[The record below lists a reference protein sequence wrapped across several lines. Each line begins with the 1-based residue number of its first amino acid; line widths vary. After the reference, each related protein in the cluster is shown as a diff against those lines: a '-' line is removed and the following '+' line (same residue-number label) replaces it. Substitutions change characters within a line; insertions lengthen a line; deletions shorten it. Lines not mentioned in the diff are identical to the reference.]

1 MTLYLQ
7 VELNCDLKFFKS
19 NRIKNLYTSKLLH
32 KLAYASTCS
41 NTLILCEDYEIS
53 TQGFAQFRNDL
64 IEAFYNC
71 EGFKLLHKLAYAST
85 CSNTLILCEDYEIST
100 QGFAQFRNDLIEA
113 FYNCEGFININA
125 NQPEIIDL
133 ESNNLSNEI
142 NSFPLYSK
150 CNSHSSPQ
158 QPSFQMPTKDQLQH
172 NPYIRNNSNNNGNN
186 NVQRRYRQ
194 RQRSNNNNFEF
205 INYSID
211 NYVNGN
217 QH

>member
-1 MTLYLQ
+1 MKQDINTSYSQQIDRLQDEECDNNEMT
-7 VELNCDLKFFKS
+7 
-19 NRIKNLYTSKLLH
+19 
-32 KLAYASTCS
+32 
-41 NTLILCEDYEIS
+41 EDS
-53 TQGFAQFRNDL
+53 L
-64 IEAFYNC
+64 IEFENKYKQMSTDKNGNC
-71 EGFKLLHKLAYAST
+71 HRVNLLKTLFIIMLDFKYDLSYLRYPYTYAST